1 MAAPTIAIFDFPAS
15 VNRNFNSTINGL
27 YLNATSLNAASAGM
41 KKALRKLERPI
52 FDMVAR
58 ARNDVPDCRDL
69 GATPTNAARALA
81 FLNCVMLANSE
92 RTTLMVASP
101 MPGTVETRERNLQ

>member
-27 YLNATSLNAASAGM
+27 YLNATSAGM
-41 KKALRKLERPI
+41 KKVLRKLERPI

-101 MPGTVETRERNLQ
+101 MPGTVET